1 MTQLWMCSACK
12 SLNEATAKRCYHCRT
27 DRSAGEAIDTT
38 GAPNAPGRAAVP
50 PRDPSLFGAL
60 IVGAIVAVVATAVWY
75 WWDTHM
81 SGAYFRMSWAVGL
94 AIGVGVTLGGRGRT
108 SFPSVLL
115 SVFLTAVAL
124 VVGEYLLISQGI
136 ALANAVDSGKVVLA
150 DPGEVADMLPR
161 VVAEVPL
168 RPLLWLA
175 ALAAAFIGPWGRLV
189 GPAPARSRER

>member
-1 MTQLWMCSACK
+1 MCASCK

-27 DRSAGEAIDTT
+27 ERSTGELIDTS

-60 IVGAIVAVVATAVWY
+60 IVGAIVAVLATALWY
-75 WWDTHM
+75 WWDTNA
-81 SGAYFRMSWAVGL
+81 SRGYFRMSWAVGL

-115 SVFLTAVAL
+115 SVFLTAVSL

-136 ALANAVDSGKVVLA
+136 ALGNGVDSGKIVVA
-150 DPGEVADMLPR
+150 DPGDVADMLPR
-161 VVAEVPL
+161 ILSEVPL

-189 GPAPARSRER
+189 GPAPGRSRER